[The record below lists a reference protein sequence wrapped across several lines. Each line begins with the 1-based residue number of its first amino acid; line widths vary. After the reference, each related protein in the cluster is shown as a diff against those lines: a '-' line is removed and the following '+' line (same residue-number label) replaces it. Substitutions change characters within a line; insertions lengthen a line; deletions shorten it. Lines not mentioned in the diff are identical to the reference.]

1 MSPRRLLLRNGRV
14 LPGATAP
21 TTSTPPA
28 TAVAV
33 EDGRVAWVGAEDEA
47 DSWALHAET
56 VLDLDGRLVTPAFV
70 DAHVHLAQTGFAESS
85 VDLSTPTLVTALDAL
100 AEHARSHTQPVLLG
114 HGWDDTLWPERR
126 PFTRAEVD
134 RAAGGRPAYLAR
146 VDVHS
151 AVVSTA
157 FLEAV
162 PAITGAAGFDADGVL
177 TQRAHD
183 IAREALF
190 TLLPE
195 SSRAD
200 ALLLA
205 LRGAAAQG
213 IGAVHEMGAPHL
225 SPLEDYARLD
235 ALALAHDGALT
246 EVVRYWG
253 THAGDESIA
262 AARAHGCVGL
272 AGDLCA
278 DGALG
283 SRTSA
288 LRAPY
293 TDDPSTS
300 GALYLDVDEVHA
312 HVVACT
318 RAGLQGGFHVIG
330 DRAVDTVLEGF
341 QRAADELGDDALRGA
356 RHRLEHVEMITP
368 ADAARLARW
377 GVSASMQPLFDAYWG
392 GEASLYARRL
402 GTERAA
408 GMNPLATLT
417 DAGVLVAL
425 GSDTPVT
432 PFGPWAAVRAAA
444 QHQTVAERIS
454 ALRAFDAHTR
464 AGWHVAG
471 SPLPGAGILAVGAP
485 ASLAVWDVP
494 GGYAEGPLPMPD
506 LARGTPLPTCLLTAV
521 HGRVAHEEP
530 GALR

>member
-14 LPGATAP
+14 LPGATRP
-21 TTSTPPA
+21 TGPL

-33 EDGRVAWVGAEDEA
+33 EDGRVTWIGHEDEA
-47 DSWALHAET
+47 NAWAVHAEV

-70 DAHVHLAQTGFAESS
+70 DAHVHLAQTGFAETS
-85 VDLSTPTLVTALDAL
+85 VDLATPTLVTALDAL
-100 AEHARSHTQPVLLG
+100 AEHARSHTQPILLG
-114 HGWDDTLWPERR
+114 HGWDDTHWPERR

-134 RAAGGRPAYLAR
+134 RATGGRPAYLAR

-151 AVVSTA
+151 AVVSSA
-157 FLEAV
+157 FLDAV
-162 PAITGAAGFDADGVL
+162 PAVTGAAGFDPDGVL

-183 IAREALF
+183 VAREALF

-205 LRGAAAQG
+205 LRAAAGQG

-225 SPLEDYARLD
+225 SPVEDYARLD

-253 THAGDESIA
+253 THADDESIA

-293 TDDPSTS
+293 SDDPSTA
-300 GALYLDVDEVHA
+300 GALYLDVEQVHA

-330 DRAVDTVLEGF
+330 DRAVDTVLTGF
-341 QRAADELGDDALRGA
+341 QRAADELGEDALRAA
-356 RHRLEHVEMITP
+356 RHRLEHVEMIAP

-392 GEASLYARRL
+392 GESSLYAQRL
-402 GTERAA
+402 GPERAA
-408 GMNPLATLT
+408 GMNPLATLA

-444 QHQTVAERIS
+444 QHQTHRERLP
-454 ALRAFDAHTR
+454 ALRAFGAHTR
-464 AGWHVAG
+464 AGWLAAG
-471 SPLPGAGILAVGAP
+471 SELPGAGTLVPGAP

-494 GGYAEGPLPMPD
+494 GGYADGPLPLPD
-506 LARGTPLPTCLLTAV
+506 LARGAPLPACLLTVV

>member
-14 LPGATAP
+14 LPGAALTGPAP
-21 TTSTPPA
+21 

-33 EDGRVAWVGAEDEA
+33 EDGRVAWSGDESAA
-47 DSWALHAET
+47 DAWAVHADT

-70 DAHVHLAQTGFAESS
+70 DSHVHLAQTGFAESS
-85 VDLSTPTLVTALDAL
+85 VDLATPTLVTALDAL
-100 AEHARSHTQPVLLG
+100 AEHARNHTEPVLLG
-114 HGWDDTLWPERR
+114 HGWDDNLWPEQR

-134 RAAGGRPAYLAR
+134 RATGGRPAYLAR

-151 AVVSTA
+151 AVVSSA
-157 FLEAV
+157 FLDAV
-162 PAITGAAGFDADGVL
+162 PAVRDAAGFDTEGWV

-200 ALLLA
+200 ALLRA

-213 IGAVHEMGAPHL
+213 IGMVHEMGAPHL
-225 SPLEDYARLD
+225 SPLEDYTRLD

-253 THAGDESIA
+253 THANEESIA
-262 AARAHGCVGL
+262 AARAHRCVGL

-278 DGALG
+278 DGAIG

-293 TDDPSTS
+293 ADDPSTT
-300 GALYLDVDEVHA
+300 GALYVDAEQVHA

-318 RAGLQGGFHVIG
+318 RAGLQAGLHAIG

-341 QRAADELGDDALRGA
+341 QRAADELGDAALRGA
-356 RHRLEHVEMITP
+356 RHRLEHVEMIG
-368 ADAARLARW
+368 ASDAARLARW

-392 GEASLYARRL
+392 GESSLYAQRL
-402 GTERAA
+402 GTERAT
-408 GMNPLATLT
+408 GMNPIATLA
-417 DAGVLVAL
+417 DAGVLVTL

-432 PFGPWAAVRAAA
+432 PLGPWAAVRAAA
-444 QHQTVAERIS
+444 QHQTVSERLP

-464 AGWHVAG
+464 AGWVAG
-471 SPLPGAGILAVGAP
+471 RSDLPGAGTLVAGAP
-485 ASLAVWDVP
+485 GSLAVWDVP
-494 GGYAEGPLPMPD
+494 GGYADGPLPLPD
-506 LARGTPLPTCLLTAV
+506 LARGAPLPGCLLTVV